1 MELPLRVAE
10 LDHVVLRCR
19 DVPRALEF
27 YTRVLGLTEERRI
40 EQIGL
45 IQLRAGVSMIDLV
58 PTDRRDEPGRNV
70 DHVCLGIETAN
81 LGEVARYLRG
91 AGVQVMGEP
100 ARRYGARGMGLSIY
114 VLDPEGNTV
123 ELKQLA
129 LAGQEPGGA

>member
-1 MELPLRVAE
+1 MDMPLRVAE

-27 YTRVLGLTEERRI
+27 YTGLLGLAEERRI

-45 IQLRAGVSMIDLV
+45 IQLRAGASMVDLV

-70 DHVCLGIETAN
+70 DHICLGIETAD
-81 LGEVARYLRG
+81 LLEVAACLRA
-91 AGVQVMGEP
+91 AGVPVMGEP
-100 ARRYGARGMGLSIY
+100 APRYGARGMGLSIY

-123 ELKQLA
+123 ELKQLPGRDKN
-129 LAGQEPGGA
+129 AGGG

>member
-1 MELPLRVAE
+1 MKLPLRVAE

-19 DVPRALEF
+19 DIPRALEF
-27 YTRVLGLTEERRI
+27 YTGVLGLTEERRI

-45 IQLRAGVSMIDLV
+45 VQLRAGASMIDLV

-70 DHVCLGIETAN
+70 DHVCLGIEAAD
-81 LGEVARYLRG
+81 LVEVARYLRG

-100 ARRYGARGMGLSIY
+100 ARRYGARGMGMSIY

-129 LAGQEPGGA
+129 APGPDAGGA